1 MEEDDYWLLEE
12 TQNKEVSTNPNEHK
26 RRPDETLV
34 LLGRDQMVR
43 SEEPLAGRFLK
54 DFNGKDALVGG
65 KVATAHM
72 HTHTLTHTHPCVL
85 VCLWGI
91 PGRFQGAKAQW
102 HKIR

>member
-1 MEEDDYWLLEE
+1 M
-12 TQNKEVSTNPNEHK
+12 STSPNEHK

-34 LLGRDQMVR
+34 LLGRDQTVR

-54 DFNGKDALVGG
+54 DLNDKDTLVGG
-65 KVATAHM
+65 EMATAHM
-72 HTHTLTHTHPCVL
+72 HTHTHPCVL

-91 PGRFQGAKAQW
+91 PGGFQGAKARW